1 MGEGVADAIRAVAAV
16 FRPPPRLSVSQWADQ
31 FRQLSREASAEPGQW
46 KTSRAEYQREILD
59 AISDPAT
66 HTVVVKSS
74 SQVGKS
80 ELLLNTIGFHMHQ
93 DAAPVLFLQPTIEMA
108 ETFAK
113 DRIAPMLRDTPAL
126 AGLVADP
133 KARDSGNTI
142 LHKLFP
148 GGHLTLAGANSPAS
162 LASRPVRI
170 VLCDEVDRYPPSA
183 GSEGDPVTLVKAR
196 QKTFWNRKLVL
207 TSTPTI
213 AGVSRI
219 DSAYSESDQR
229 VLLLPCPHCHAF
241 QRITWVN
248 VRWPAGKPQDAAV
261 YCSECGA
268 AWTDAQRWAAVRKCR
283 WQPQAEFRGVAGFH
297 LSELN
302 SPWAR
307 VGDIATAFLQAKES
321 RSQERMRAWIN
332 TSLGETWEQ
341 DGERVDDE
349 SVAARAEEWEG
360 IPDGVL
366 FATLGVDVQD
376 DRLEMELVGWG
387 VDEESWSIDYHVI
400 FGDPSA
406 GTLWRDLERYIA
418 DHKPAATCIDSG
430 GHYTQAVYAFCRG
443 RLRQRIYAIKGMAGP
458 GRPVWPKRASKA
470 AKGTLYLV
478 GVDAAKDQVFAQ
490 LKHTTVGPGYCHFP
504 KNRDERYYAGLASE
518 TVVTRYSKGFPVREY
533 RKRAGARNE
542 PLDCRVYAFAAL
554 CSLNVKWVNVAAQ
567 SARRKQAA
575 AVDAPK
581 PQERKVYHDAT
592 TTRTGRRVGR
602 IGGIGGWR

>member
-1 MGEGVADAIRAVAAV
+1 MGEAVADAIRAIRAV

-46 KTSRAEYQREILD
+46 RTSRAEYQREILD
-59 AISDPAT
+59 AISDPLT
-66 HTVVVKSS
+66 HTIVVKSS

-80 ELLLNTIGFHMHQ
+80 ELLLNGIGYHMHQ
-93 DAAPVLFLQPTIEMA
+93 DAAPILFLQPTIEMA

-170 VLCDEVDRYPPSA
+170 VFCDEVDRYPPSA

-219 DSAYSESDQR
+219 DSAYDESDKR
-229 VLLLPCPHCHAF
+229 VLLLPCPHCRAY
-241 QRITWVN
+241 QRLMWAN

-261 YCSECGA
+261 YCAECGA

-283 WQPQAEFRGVAGFH
+283 WEPQAPFRGVAGFH

-307 VGDIATAFLQAKES
+307 VGDIAVAFMQAKDS

-349 SVAARAEEWEG
+349 SVAARAEGWEG
-360 IPDGVL
+360 TPEGVL
-366 FATLGVDVQD
+366 FSTAGVDVQD
-376 DRLEMELVGWG
+376 DRLEVEVVGWG
-387 VDEESWSIDYHVI
+387 ADEESWSLDYHVI
-400 FGDPSA
+400 FGDPS
-406 GTLWRDLERYIA
+406 GVTLWDDLDRYLL
-418 DHKPAATCIDSG
+418 DRTPAATCIDSG
-430 GHYTQAVYAFCRG
+430 GHYTQAVYKFCKARS
-443 RLRQRIYAIKGMAGP
+443 RRRVYAIKGMAGA
-458 GRPVWPKRASKA
+458 GRTIWPKRSSKGA
-470 AKGTLYLV
+470 GKATVYIV

-490 LKHTTVGPGYCHFP
+490 LRHKDAGPGYCHFP
-504 KNRDERYYAGLASE
+504 LGRDERYYAGLASE
-518 TVVTRYSKGFPVREY
+518 TVVTRYSKGFPIREY
-533 RKRAGARNE
+533 KKRANTRNE
-542 PLDCRVYAFAAL
+542 PLDCRVYAYAAL
-554 CSLNVKWVNVAAQ
+554 CSLNVKWPNVVRTAA
-567 SARRKQAA
+567 ARRQVAQE
-575 AVDAPK
+575 APQQQ
-581 PQERKVYHDAT
+581 PIPAPANPPVAT
-592 TTRTGRRVGR
+592 APTRRRGR
-602 IGGIGGWR
+602 IGFLRA